1 MRRLPG
7 SHAPNSKNRSSKHLS
22 WLTKMKPVIKSISNE
37 QLKLMSKKGYKPAD
51 VELNRRLNKKSKKE
65 SK

>member
-7 SHAPNSKNRSSKHLS
+7 SHAPNSKNRSSKQLT
-22 WLTKMKPVIKSISNE
+22 WLTKMKPVIKSMSNE

>member
-7 SHAPNSKNRSSKHLS
+7 SHVPNIKNRSSKQLS
-22 WLTKMKPVIKSISNE
+22 WFTKMKPITKSMSND
-37 QLKLMSKKGYKPAD
+37 QLKELAKKGYKPAD
-51 VELNRRLNKKSKKE
+51 KELTRRLNKKTMKE